1 MRWIAR
7 VGPAA
12 AFGVVLLAGGTFRAT
27 AQDTE
32 ATIRAAL
39 AQWTDDFNAR
49 RADRVCD
56 LFSRD
61 LRYDFRG
68 YPERGYDDICTLLTR
83 SLADKSRS
91 FTYAL
96 DVREVVVSGDIAIVR
111 LTWTLT
117 LTRPDEPG
125 AIITTEP
132 GLDVFRR
139 GDDGRWR
146 IIRYMAYEGDAPRRQ

>member
-1 MRWIAR
+1 MRWFAR

-12 AFGVVLLAGGTFRAT
+12 ALSFAALAGGPFRA
-27 AQDTE
+27 AADDTE
-32 ATIRAAL
+32 AAIRAEL
-39 AQWTDDFNAR
+39 AQWTKDFNAG

-56 LFSRD
+56 LFARD

-68 YPERGYDDICTLLTR
+68 FPERGYDDICTLLTR

-117 LTRPDEPG
+117 LTRTDEPG
-125 AIITTEP
+125 AIVTTEP

-146 IIRYMAYEGDAPRRQ
+146 IIRYMAYDGDPMRQP